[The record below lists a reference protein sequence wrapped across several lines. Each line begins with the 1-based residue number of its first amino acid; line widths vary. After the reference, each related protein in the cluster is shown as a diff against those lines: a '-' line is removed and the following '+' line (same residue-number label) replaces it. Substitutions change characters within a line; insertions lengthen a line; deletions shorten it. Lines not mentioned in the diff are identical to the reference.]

1 MGLFLFDMVL
11 QDESRK
17 TQIRTRSRA
26 DWPRSSTEEN
36 KFSGLQAENA
46 HRTKSAYLSPF
57 RKPKKEGD
65 RNNNMSDGNC
75 TV

>member
-1 MGLFLFDMVL
+1 MKAGKHRLGPAAALTGRGAQL
-11 QDESRK
+11 
-17 TQIRTRSRA
+17 
-26 DWPRSSTEEN
+26 EN
-36 KFSGLQAENA
+36 QFSGLQAENA